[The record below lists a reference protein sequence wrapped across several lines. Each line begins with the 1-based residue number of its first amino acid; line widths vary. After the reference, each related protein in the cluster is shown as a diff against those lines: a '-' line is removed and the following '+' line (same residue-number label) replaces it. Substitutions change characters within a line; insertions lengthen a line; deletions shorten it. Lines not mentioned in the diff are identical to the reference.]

1 MWHVWHVG
9 VMSYEYLLPC
19 IMFRNEILIH
29 DSNHITWH
37 KWQFVTDEPVKFEKY
52 LVEVQDCIYYIL
64 YKV

>member
-1 MWHVWHVG
+1 
-9 VMSYEYLLPC
+9 MSYEYLLPC
-19 IMFRNEILIH
+19 IMFRKEILIH